1 MNKKAGV
8 FPGASLS
15 CLFQPIHI
23 GKVKVRNRIVMP
35 PMCSRLSTPEGYVT
49 KEQVDYYAARARGGV
64 GMIVVEYAYIQKGGK
79 SAYNQLG
86 VFDDWCINGLSR
98 IAEAIKREGATAV
111 LQVCHGGRQTTLVL
125 TGGMLPVAPSA
136 IPCKFMSSLIGK
148 TNFCRQMTIEEIQ
161 ETIETF
167 GEAARRA
174 QAAGFDGVEFHGAHG
189 YLLASFLSPY
199 TNKRTDLYGGALA
212 NRARV
217 PLEAVRNARA
227 KVGPDFPIQYRFS
240 GDEFVEGGLTIDETR
255 EFARL
260 LEEEGVDAAHVTG
273 TNFETMHKQEPPMY
287 IERGNLIHLA
297 QEIKEVV
304 NIPVIGVGGIVD
316 PRDADIY
323 LQEGKADL
331 IAMGRALI
339 ADPELPNKAAEGRF
353 EDIIPCV
360 RCNEGCIGYFFK
372 SWPQRCAV
380 NVSTG
385 READF
390 TFVKQAPEAK
400 KVVVIG
406 GGPAGMQAAIV
417 AAQKG
422 HCVTLYEKG
431 ESLGG
436 NLIPASTPPFK
447 KELRRLLDYLKN
459 KVYSG
464 GIEVKTSTEAT
475 IKIIEGE
482 KPDVVILATGAS
494 LITSGIRGV
503 EQPHVVSAIDAILGT
518 KEVGQEVI
526 VAGGGMV
533 GCEVALYLSQ
543 QGKNVTVVEMLGKI
557 ASDLEPLSRMVM
569 QEEFAGQKITTLT
582 GASIEEITPQGA
594 VIALSTGGKQE
605 LNADTVVLA
614 LGFEAQE
621 GEWSDLKVKVLRA
634 GDCSSPGK
642 IMDAIHSG
650 FFLSF
655 YLD

>member
-1 MNKKAGV
+1 LG
-8 FPGASLS
+8 LLH
-15 CLFQPIHI
+15 LFQSIYI

-64 GMIVVEYAYIQKGGK
+64 GMIIVEYSYIQKGGK
-79 SAYNQLG
+79 SAYSQLG

-98 IAEAIKREGATAV
+98 LAEAIKRGGATAV
-111 LQVCHGGRQTTLVL
+111 LQICHGGRQTTPVL
-125 TGGMLPVAPSA
+125 TGGILPVAPSA

-148 TNFCRQMTIEEIQ
+148 TNFCREMTIEEIQ
-161 ETIETF
+161 ETIEAF

-199 TNKRTDLYGGALA
+199 TNKRPDLYGGSLA
-212 NRARV
+212 NRAQV
-217 PLEAVRNARA
+217 PLEAVKNARA

-240 GDEFVEGGLTIDETR
+240 GDEFVEGGLTLEETR
-255 EFARL
+255 KFARL
-260 LEEEGVDAAHVTG
+260 LEEAGVNALHVTG

-297 QEIKEVV
+297 QGIKEVV

-316 PRDADIY
+316 PRDADMY

-372 SWPQRCAV
+372 SWPQRCA
-380 NVSTG
+380 NNPATG

-390 TFVKQAPEAK
+390 TFVKPAAEAK

-422 HCVTLYEKG
+422 HRVTLYEKR

-447 KELRRLLDYLKN
+447 KELRRLLDYLKY
-459 KVYSG
+459 KVYST

-475 IKIIEGE
+475 TKMVKGE
-482 KPDVVILATGAS
+482 KPDFVILATGAS
-494 LITSGIRGV
+494 PTTLGIRGA
-503 EQPHVVSAIDAILGT
+503 EQPHVVLAVDAILGT

-533 GCEVALYLSQ
+533 GCEVALYLAQ
-543 QGKNVTVVEMLGKI
+543 QEKKVTVVEMLEKI
-557 ASDLEPLSRMVM
+557 ASDLEPLSRMAI
-569 QEEFAGQKITTLT
+569 EEELAGQKIRTLT
-582 GASIEEITPQGA
+582 GAPIEEITPSGV
-594 VIALSTGGKQE
+594 VIAPSRGGKQE

-614 LGFEAQE
+614 LGFEAQQ
-621 GEWSDLKVKVLRA
+621 GEWSDLKIKVFYV

-650 FFLSF
+650 FITAF

>member
-1 MNKKAGV
+1 LELLG
-8 FPGASLS
+8 
-15 CLFQPIHI
+15 LFQSIYI

-49 KEQVDYYAARARGGV
+49 KEQVDYYAARAMGGV
-64 GMIVVEYAYIQKGGK
+64 GMIIVEYAYIQKGGK

-86 VFDDWCINGLSR
+86 VFDDWCINGLR
-98 IAEAIKREGATAV
+98 RLAEAIKMYGATAV
-111 LQVCHGGRQTTLVL
+111 LQVCHGGRQTTPIL
-125 TGGMLPVAPSA
+125 TGGTLPVAPSA
-136 IPCKFMSSLIGK
+136 IPCKFMSSLTGK
-148 TNFCRQMTIEEIQ
+148 TNFCREMAIEEVQ
-161 ETIETF
+161 ETIEAF
-167 GEAARRA
+167 GEAGRRA

-199 TNKRTDLYGGALA
+199 TNKRTDLYGGSLA

-217 PLEAVRNARA
+217 PLEVVKNARA
-227 KVGPDFPIQYRFS
+227 KVGPDFLIQYRFS

-255 EFARL
+255 EFARF
-260 LEEEGVDAAHVTG
+260 LEEEGVDAVHVSG

-297 QEIKEVV
+297 QQIKEVV
-304 NIPVIGVGGIVD
+304 NVPVIGVGGIVD
-316 PRDADIY
+316 PRDADMY
-323 LQEGKADL
+323 LQEGRADL

-360 RCNEGCIGYFFK
+360 RCNEGCINYFFK
-372 SWPQRCAV
+372 GWPQRCAV
-380 NVSTG
+380 NVSAG

-390 TFVKQAPEAK
+390 TFVKPAVEAK
-400 KVVVIG
+400 KVAVVG

-422 HCVTLYEKG
+422 HHVTLYEKRG
-431 ESLGG
+431 NLGG

-459 KVYSG
+459 KVYSS

-475 IKIIEGE
+475 IKMVKGE
-482 KPDVVILATGAS
+482 KPDVVILAAGARPINLS
-494 LITSGIRGV
+494 IQGL
-503 EQPHVVSAIDAILGT
+503 EQPHVVLATDAILGT
-518 KEVGQEVI
+518 KEIGQEVI

-533 GCEVALYLSQ
+533 GCEVALYLAQ
-543 QGKNVTVVEMLGKI
+543 QGKKVTVVEMLGKT
-557 ASDLEPLSRMVM
+557 ASDLEPLSRMVI
-569 QEEFAGQKITTLT
+569 QEEFAAQKIRTLT

-594 VIALSTGGKQE
+594 VIAFSAGSKQE
-605 LNADTVVLA
+605 LNADTIVLA
-614 LGFEAQE
+614 LGFEAQK
-621 GEWSDLKVKVLRA
+621 GEWSDLKIKVFYV

-650 FFLSF
+650 FITSF